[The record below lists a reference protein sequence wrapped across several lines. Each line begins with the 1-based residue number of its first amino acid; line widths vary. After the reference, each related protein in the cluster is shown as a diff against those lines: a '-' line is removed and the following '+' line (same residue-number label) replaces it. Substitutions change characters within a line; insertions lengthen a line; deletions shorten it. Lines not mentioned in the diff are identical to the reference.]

1 MFAPSMT
8 VIDPLLSSPQKV
20 TRHNDNMAA
29 IQEPPNLELTLLA
42 FASLESTDGNIIA
55 KSEFFAAESEN
66 HVVVRRQQELGSY
79 SESDD
84 EDQDP
89 FEQMMNR
96 GNFLRQLRLLAL
108 ADEQERLAKLES
120 SQPTSSS
127 SSSNDDCL
135 QEEKKE
141 CIDESNMVVV
151 TRQLEDEVTIHPIT
165 EEKIL
170 NYNSY
175 LAHQRY
181 YDDLKHVD
189 IRYMDYGTIINPN
202 YKLASDS
209 IAVKRGNDN
218 GGQNCGNL
226 IIEQRKSLGKGG
238 FCWDAAFCLGEFVI
252 QKESEWN
259 PDYYN
264 YYSNLDDATAST
276 AKKTNVLEL
285 GAGTGLCG
293 LMIAKATNSHV
304 LLTDLPELLNLM
316 ESNVV
321 RNYCHPRD
329 SPLFKNEKV
338 EELRDDLITTSS
350 ENAKGTA
357 SAHVLRW
364 GTPDDYTIAPSNDVI
379 IGADIVASLYD
390 PIALAQTLYDLSGP
404 TTKIYISSKSRLD
417 RPHELFWEE
426 MERLF
431 HRVEKVFNI
440 FSDDN
445 GKGKSWSRLRNTS
458 VFFIVAEGKKQK
470 A

>member
-1 MFAPSMT
+1 MLAPSMN
-8 VIDPLLSSPQKV
+8 VMDPLLSSPQKV
-20 TRHNDNMAA
+20 TRHNDDMAA
-29 IQEPPNLELTLLA
+29 IQEPPNLELTPSA
-42 FASLESTDGNIIA
+42 FASLESSNVSITA
-55 KSEFFAAESEN
+55 KSKNFAAESGN
-66 HVVVRRQQELGSY
+66 HAEVRRQHESGSY

-108 ADEQERLAKLES
+108 ADEQERLAELEA
-120 SQPTSSS
+120 SQPTSAC

-141 CIDESNMVVV
+141 FIGESNMVMV

-165 EEKIL
+165 KEKIL

-189 IRYMDYGTIINPN
+189 ISYMDYGTIINPN
-202 YKLASDS
+202 YKLTSDS
-209 IAVKRGNDN
+209 TAVKRGKDN

-259 PDYYN
+259 PDY
-264 YYSNLDDATAST
+264 NLDATAST
-276 AKKTNVLEL
+276 AKKTKVLEL

-316 ESNVV
+316 ESNVA

-329 SPLFKNEKV
+329 SLLFKDEKV
-338 EELRDDLITTSS
+338 EELRDDLITNTS

-364 GTPDDYTIAPSNDVI
+364 GAPEDYTIAPSNDVI

-417 RPHELFWEE
+417 RPHELFWGE

-440 FSDDN
+440 CSDDN
-445 GKGKSWSRLRNTS
+445 DKGKSWSRLRNTS
-458 VFFIVAEGKKQK
+458 VFFIVAEGKKQ
-470 A
+470 